1 MRTAFEEHG
10 ALSVKGTQ
18 LVDAAGKPLQLKGPS
33 TLGIIWYPQ
42 YINKA
47 AFRTIRDWGG
57 NLIRLAMYTMEE
69 DGYLSGGDQEQA
81 AQVITD
87 QAKLVLQGD
96 RSDWIR
102 KTNEV
107 LASAGINWE
116 V

>member
-1 MRTAFEEHG
+1 MA
-10 ALSVKGTQ
+10 AAAITQ
-18 LVDAAGKPLQLKGPS
+18 
-33 TLGIIWYPQ
+33 GI
-42 YINKA
+42 KS
-47 AFRTIRDWGG
+47 
-57 NLIRLAMYTMEE
+57 M
-69 DGYLSGGDQEQA
+69 LSGGDQEQA